1 MMGEYNVRKS
11 QATTEVQALK
21 AHTEALEAELN
32 AMRNSTI
39 WRASAPLRRFID
51 TMREMV
57 LAQPKLVGLLR
68 RGRGR
73 LLLGRYSR
81 ALKQN
86 EGQKGNGPTLL
97 EIKESFKRES
107 EAALLAFL
115 TEGRRL
121 HISSSEQPRVSI
133 IIILYNQAAMT
144 YKCLRSLSQDQGVPF
159 EVILFDNASI
169 DETAEL
175 MTRVDGVHYTL
186 NTENSGFLL
195 AVNRAARLAKG
206 EHLLLLNNDTEMLPG
221 TLSRAVRRLE
231 MDVRAGAVG
240 GKIILP
246 DGTLQEAGSILWQD
260 GSCLGYG
267 RGERPGGPQFQF
279 VRQVD
284 YCSGA
289 FLLVRRSLFDAMG
302 GFDSDYAPAYYEE
315 SDFCVRL
322 AKQGYTVIYDPCVE
336 ISHFEFAS
344 AGSQDKALQLQWRNR
359 QCLVEKHRDYLAGKP
374 CAGSS
379 SVLVA
384 RDLTQYKGRIL
395 FIEDRVP
402 HSDLGTGYPRA
413 RSIIHELFALGW
425 FITFYPLVIPQD
437 DWARVYSTLPEQVEV
452 MLNYGIGKLQLFLA
466 SRQGYYDYVLISR
479 PHNMLAVQLLH
490 NQKPDL
496 FKGMQIVYDAEAVF
510 ALRTIKQAQV
520 QDRFYSPAKL
530 KKMLE
535 DELSLAKMAHYIM
548 AVSQAEADQFS
559 QAGCQRV
566 EVISHMLTPRP
577 GPAVFPERDGF
588 LFVGAL
594 TDDASPNVDSLEWFI
609 TQVIP
614 ELKKIIDKLPYL
626 TVIGQC
632 TSSRAMKLSSDSVL
646 ILGRVED
653 ISPYYN
659 QARIFLAPT
668 RFAAGVP
675 HKAHEAGSYG
685 VPMVTTSLIASQL
698 DWQDGKE
705 LLAAD
710 EPHAFAAAVARLYA
724 DQSLWENIR
733 QNALNRVAIDCSRTT
748 FVAGLERIFTFR
760 EGDRSA

>member
-1 MMGEYNVRKS
+1 MGEHKISKN
-11 QATTEVQALK
+11 QTTADYQIFTARM
-21 AHTEALEAELN
+21 EALEAELN

-39 WRASAPLRRFID
+39 WRASAPLRRLIE
-51 TMREMV
+51 TVRGIV
-57 LAQPKLVGLLR
+57 LAQPRLVGLLR

-73 LLLGRYSR
+73 LFLGRYLG
-81 ALKQN
+81 ALKQD
-86 EGQKGNGPTLL
+86 EGSKNNGPTLL

-107 EAALLAFL
+107 EAALQAFL
-115 TEGRRL
+115 AGEGRLR
-121 HISSSEQPRVSI
+121 IPSSEQPRVSI

-159 EVILFDNASI
+159 EVILFDNASL

-175 MTRVDGVHYTL
+175 MTRVDGVRYTL
-186 NTENSGFLL
+186 NSENSGFLL
-195 AVNRAARLAKG
+195 AVNRAARLARG
-206 EHLLLLNNDTEMLPG
+206 EHLLLLNNDTEMHPG

-231 MDVRAGAVG
+231 MDAGAGAVG

-246 DGTLQEAGSILWQD
+246 DGTLQEAGSIVWQD

-267 RGERPGGPQFQF
+267 RGERPDDARFQF

-302 GFDSDYAPAYYEE
+302 GFDPDYAPAYYEE

-322 AKQGYTVIYDPCVE
+322 AKQGYTVVYDPCVE

-344 AGSQDKALQLQWRNR
+344 AGSQDKALELQWRNR
-359 QCLVEKHRDYLAGKP
+359 QRLVEKHRDYLARKSF
-374 CAGSS
+374 AGSS
-379 SVLVA
+379 SVLAA
-384 RDLTQYKGRIL
+384 RDLTHYKGRIL

-402 HSDLGTGYPRA
+402 HSALGTGYPRA
-413 RSIIHELFALGW
+413 RSIVHELCVLGW
-425 FITFYPLVIPQD
+425 FVTFYPLVVPQD
-437 DWARVYSTLPEQVEV
+437 DWTEVYKTLPERVEV
-452 MLNYGIGKLQLFLA
+452 MLDCGIGGLQAFLT
-466 SRQGYYDYVLISR
+466 SRQDYYDYVLVSR
-479 PHNMLAVQLLH
+479 PHNMLTVQLLH
-490 NQKPDL
+490 DQEPGL
-496 FKGMQIVYDAEAVF
+496 FKGMRIVYDAEAVF
-510 ALRTIKQAQV
+510 ALRAIKQAQV
-520 QDRFYSPAKL
+520 QDRFYSPVKL

-535 DELSLAKMAHYIM
+535 EELSLAKSAHCIM
-548 AVSQAEADQFS
+548 AVSQTEAAQFS
-559 QAGCQRV
+559 QAGCQKV

-577 GPAVFPERDGF
+577 GSAAFPERNGL

-614 ELKKIIDKLPYL
+614 ELNKIVDELPYL
-626 TVIGQC
+626 TVIGLC
-632 TSSRAMKLSSDSVL
+632 TSVRAMQLSSNSVR

-653 ISPYYN
+653 LSHYYN

-675 HKAHEAGSYG
+675 HKAHEAASYG

-710 EPHAFAAAVARLYA
+710 EPHAFAAAVARLYSE
-724 DQSLWENIR
+724 QTLWQDIR
-733 QNALNRVAIDCSRTT
+733 QNALDRVAIDCSRAT

-760 EGDRSA
+760 DGNRSA

>member
-1 MMGEYNVRKS
+1 MGEYNVRRS
-11 QATTEVQALK
+11 QTTTEVQILK
-21 AHTEALEAELN
+21 ARMEALEAELD

-39 WRASAPLRRFID
+39 WRVSAPLRRLIE
-51 TMREMV
+51 TMRGMV
-57 LAQPKLVGLLR
+57 LAQPRLVGLLR

-73 LLLGRYSR
+73 LLLGRFLS
-81 ALKQN
+81 APKQD
-86 EGQKGNGPTLL
+86 EGQEDTGPTLS

-107 EAALLAFL
+107 EAALQAFL
-115 TEGRRL
+115 TGGARL
-121 HISSSEQPRVSI
+121 HIPSSEQPRVSI

-144 YKCLRSLSQDQGVPF
+144 YKCLRTLSQDQGVPF
-159 EVILFDNASI
+159 EVILFDNAST

-175 MTRVDGVHYTL
+175 MTRVDGVNYTL

-195 AVNRAARLAKG
+195 AVNRAAQLAKG
-206 EHLLLLNNDTEMLPG
+206 EHLLFLNNDTEMLPG

-231 MDVRAGAVG
+231 MDARAGAVG

-246 DGTLQEAGSILWQD
+246 DGALQEAGSIVWQD

-267 RGERPGGPQFQF
+267 RGERPDDSQFQF

-302 GFDSDYAPAYYEE
+302 GFDPDYAPAYYEE

-322 AKQGYTVIYDPCVE
+322 AKQGYAVVYDPGVE

-344 AGSQDKALQLQWRNR
+344 AGSQDKALELQWRNR
-359 QCLVEKHRDYLAGKP
+359 QRLVEKHRDYLASKP
-374 CAGSS
+374 SASSS
-379 SVLVA
+379 SVLAA
-384 RDLTQYKGRIL
+384 RDLTQYRGRIL

-413 RSIIHELFALGW
+413 RSIVHELCTLGW
-425 FITFYPLVIPQD
+425 FITFYPLVVPQD
-437 DWARVYSTLPEQVEV
+437 DWTQVYRTLPEQVEV
-452 MLNYGIGKLQLFLA
+452 MLDCGIGRLQAFLA
-466 SRQGYYDYVLISR
+466 SRQGYYDYLLVSR
-479 PHNMLAVQLLH
+479 PHNMMAVQLLH
-490 NQKPDL
+490 NQEPGL
-496 FKGMQIVYDAEAVF
+496 FKGMQIVYDAEAIF
-510 ALRTIKQAQV
+510 ALRAIKQAQV
-520 QDRFYSPAKL
+520 QGRFYSPAKL

-535 DELSLAKMAHYIM
+535 DELSLAKMAHCIM
-548 AVSQAEADQFS
+548 AVSQAEAAQFS
-559 QAGCQRV
+559 QAGSQRV

-577 GPAVFPERDGF
+577 GAAVFQERDGL

-594 TDDASPNVDSLEWFI
+594 TDDISPNVDSLEWFI
-609 TQVIP
+609 AKVMP
-614 ELKKIIDKLPYL
+614 ELTKIIEKLPRL

-632 TSSRAMKLSSDSVL
+632 TSGRAMQLASDSVR

-653 ISPYYN
+653 LSHYYN

-675 HKAHEAGSYG
+675 HKAHEAAAYG

-698 DWQDGKE
+698 DWQDGGE

-710 EPHAFAAAVARLYA
+710 EPQAFAAAVARLYA
-724 DQSLWENIR
+724 EQALWENLR
-733 QNALNRVAIDCSRTT
+733 QNALDRVATDCSRAT
-748 FVAGLERIFTFR
+748 FVAGLERIFTFKA
-760 EGDRSA
+760 G